1 MPSPTLQGYRG
12 ARYLWG
18 RWPLSTAYSC
28 FHSGPSLSAPLTSPG
43 ILAGPQLTC
52 SGSVSLRTWLHT
64 ALKCLSWSFGVMV
77 LNIEDLEIFLKTLCV
92 VCCYRCI
99 IKWRPPC
106 GPLTPSLASWLF
118 SDILI
123 WWALAWSPLW
133 LYLSIPGTS
142 CLAYLLFLPIGTAP
156 SVVLRNVR
164 SCLFVYFLSVPSR
177 SKVSWGRVVLFQC
190 FCPLLIILE
199 PRSGIHT

>member
-1 MPSPTLQGYRG
+1 MPSPTLQGYRW

-18 RWPLSTAYSC
+18 RWPLSTAYSF

-52 SGSVSLRTWLHT
+52 SGSLSLRTWLHA

-77 LNIEDLEIFLKTLCV
+77 LNMKTLKFSEKLLCV

-118 SDILI
+118 SDILSLVSTGLI
-123 WWALAWSPLW
+123 TSLIVS
-133 LYLSIPGTS
+133 LYLRH
-142 CLAYLLFLPIGTAP
+142 FLPCLSTVSP
-156 SVVLRNVR
+156 HRN
-164 SCLFVYFLSVPSR
+164 ST
-177 SKVSWGRVVLFQC
+177 
-190 FCPLLIILE
+190 FCCAA
-199 PRSGIHT
+199 